1 VEQGQFIE
9 PPRTPWLASLFV
21 HPAMRRRGIASVLI
35 GAAEDLARKNGVST
49 LYLHTPWG
57 SVQRYLTGNLHLFIN

>member
-1 VEQGQFIE
+1 
-9 PPRTPWLASLFV
+9 
-21 HPAMRRRGIASVLI
+21 MRRRGIASVLI

-57 SVQRYLTGNLHLFIN
+57 SVRRYLTGNLHLFVN